1 MRALMVI
8 KIFVVILLVSI
19 VICVAVAIRKMK
31 MVKKPNHSFG
41 NGQYIGEMEHQN
53 DYFTITELSE
63 NECLL
68 TIADGT
74 SLRENIRQSAI
85 MANNIIKEIYI
96 KNRNLHSFKDLI
108 EYAFSEIEEKNKRI
122 VFENRIGLSILSVQV
137 RNDLLSYGQLGTCS
151 LLLFRNNIITNI
163 VVSEDDKLKFAEL
176 RLKSKDKIVLL
187 TKGAFNSLTEMEII
201 NELITD
207 KETNDKAIAL
217 MNIVKNKRYKHQE
230 NATVVLLEIESI
242 L

>member
-1 MRALMVI
+1 MVI
-8 KIFVVILLVSI
+8 KIFVVILLISI
-19 VICVAVAIRKMK
+19 VIFIAIAIGKMK
-31 MVKKPNHSFG
+31 MVRKPNYSFG

-53 DYFTITELSE
+53 DYFTITQISE
-63 NECLL
+63 FECLL

-96 KNRNLHSFKDLI
+96 KNRNLHSFKDLL
-108 EYAFSEIEEKNKRI
+108 EYSFLEIEEKNKRI

-137 RNDLLSYGQLGTCS
+137 RRDLLAYGQIGTCV
-151 LLLFRNNIITNI
+151 LLLYRNNIITNI
-163 VVSEDDKLKFAEL
+163 VESDYDKQKFGEL
-176 RLKSKDKIVLL
+176 RLKAKDKIVLL

-201 NELITD
+201 NELSTN
-207 KETNDKAIAL
+207 KETNDKAITL
-217 MNIVKNKRYKHQE
+217 MNIVKSKRYKHQE
-230 NATVVLLEIESI
+230 NATVVILEIESI